1 MIIKTALNPN
11 AGNLFLHLTNRRDG
25 NEDIRIA
32 ELRGFASGDLRGA
45 LREAAMQRYATQC
58 DKVFYHVSFAVPE
71 QDADK
76 MTSERWAMC
85 ADRFERELGLEGH
98 QRAVVKHF
106 KDGRWHQ
113 HVVWNRIN
121 PETMKAAQLS
131 HERREAIRV
140 ARALEDDFRTLGHV
154 RRSLRARAGA

>member
-45 LREAAMQRYATQC
+45 LREAAMQRYATHC

-76 MTSERWAMC
+76 MTPERWAH
-85 ADRFERELGLEGH
+85 L
-98 QRAVVKHF
+98 
-106 KDGRWHQ
+106 
-113 HVVWNRIN
+113 
-121 PETMKAAQLS
+121 
-131 HERREAIRV
+131 RRP
-140 ARALEDDFRTLGHV
+140 
-154 RRSLRARAGA
+154 LRARAGA